1 MSVCPAL
8 VTVHDINVARPTSF
22 HRGYMTSSIVC
33 SAAEMLICVLHSL
46 WILILSPLWMI
57 PAHAFPRLP
66 HVPFPTIPLTAIT
79 TLLPA
84 TCSEQRRKLRYPK
97 HGAMMVPR
105 LPGMM
110 MVANLCV
117 LRPHTPPGM
126 MMALS
131 LCRGMTMILP
141 SRPRGGTMMG
151 LRYKSHRASWQEL
164 SCAILRSRSRR
175 NLWMGVKSCLAW
187 QLGEC
192 W

>member
-46 WILILSPLWMI
+46 WLLILSPLWMI

-66 HVPFPTIPLTAIT
+66 HVPFPTIPLTAIP

-84 TCSEQRRKLRYPK
+84 TCSKQRRKLRCLRHGTMMVPSLCTLA
-97 HGAMMVPR
+97 GAMMVPR

-110 MVANLCV
+110 M
-117 LRPHTPPGM
+117 P
-126 MMALS
+126 LS

-151 LRYKSHRASWQEL
+151 LRYKSHKASWQEL
-164 SCAILRSRSRR
+164 SCAILRSRSCR
-175 NLWMGVKSCLAW
+175 NLWMGAKSCLAW